1 MYICQRINTNVC
13 IRQHDTHIYIIYTH
27 SQNLRLQ
34 WRTVSIDIC
43 QVAYIVLLW
52 FIYVSIYIYTHM
64 NTSLLSHVVS
74 FTGLFWK
81 SHTLPKLTT
90 AMTDSEQ
97 VGYTGRLW
105 FIYVSIDICKHVSF
119 VTCRLFTGL
128 FCKSLVIYT
137 HLFRYLIGK
146 SVSFPLSPCK

>member
-1 MYICQRINTNVC
+1 MPAYKYKCMYTPARYPYIYHIHTLPKLTTAMTDSFYWHMSGRLYSSLV
-13 IRQHDTHIYIIYTH
+13 IYIRFY
-27 SQNLRLQ
+27 
-34 WRTVSIDIC
+34 
-43 QVAYIVLLW
+43 
-52 FIYVSIYIYTHM
+52 IYIYTHM